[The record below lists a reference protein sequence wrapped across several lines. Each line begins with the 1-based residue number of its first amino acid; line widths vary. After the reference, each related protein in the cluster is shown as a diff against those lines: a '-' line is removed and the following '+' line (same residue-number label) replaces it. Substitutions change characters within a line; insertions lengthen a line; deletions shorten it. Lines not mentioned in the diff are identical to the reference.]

1 MAHPRLI
8 ITNPV
13 SPQANRASLSTW
25 PRGATPRTAPRPR
38 TSSPPLQG
46 SRPWGRA
53 RASPPAVSPIYAWE
67 DPALIPSLPAHAA
80 RLACHSETT
89 RDLAGATGGPWDGLP
104 FPATLPTHRCRPPP
118 HGHVAVSPSG
128 GGEVGEQRAGRG
140 LNRSGSSRQHSEEAQ
155 KTAISLLLLLPTR
168 PGKSCEL

>member
-1 MAHPRLI
+1 MARPRLI
-8 ITNPV
+8 ITDPV

-25 PRGATPRTAPRPR
+25 PSGATPRTTPRPC

-46 SRPWGRA
+46 SWPWGLA
-53 RASPPAVSPIYAWE
+53 RASPRAVSPIYAWE
-67 DPALIPSLPAHAA
+67 DPALIQSLPAHVA

-89 RDLAGATGGPWDGLP
+89 RDLAGATSGPWDGLP
-104 FPATLPTHRCRPPP
+104 FPCHVTHPPVPSPSPRPR
-118 HGHVAVSPSG
+118 AVSPSG
-128 GGEVGEQRAGRG
+128 GGEVGERRVGRG